1 LQVRRAT
8 LDLVTR
14 RFNAGVDSRTA
25 MDQAQAGAEAAAGVL
40 AAIDEAIGLN
50 RNAIAALLGAGPDRG
65 LDLTPP
71 ALLRRRPEGLPADA
85 TIDLVGRKP
94 EIVSARWRVE
104 AEAQRVGVARAG
116 FYPNVS
122 FAGLLGLAS
131 FGLSNLFKDASLIGS
146 VGPAVSLPIFDGG
159 RLGANYRGARAR
171 YDIAVAHYDE
181 ALLRA
186 LHDAANAATSQRA
199 LAARQQA
206 ADNAMSREE
215 AAYRLSLMR
224 YEGGL
229 SDFQSVLIVENA
241 LLDARDQAASLRLR
255 GFALDIALVDAL
267 GGGFRGGLPAT
278 RTTPSEGGAR

>member
-1 LQVRRAT
+1 
-8 LDLVTR
+8 
-14 RFNAGVDSRTA
+14 
-25 MDQAQAGAEAAAGVL
+25 MDQAQAGAEAATGIL

-65 LDLTPP
+65 LDLRPP
-71 ALLRRRPEGLPADA
+71 ALSRRRPEALPANA
-85 TIDLVGRKP
+85 AIDLVGRKP

-104 AEAQRVGVARAG
+104 AEAQRIGVAHAG

-122 FAGLLGLAS
+122 IAGLLGLAS
-131 FGLSNLFKDASLIGS
+131 FGLSNLFRDASVIGS

-159 RLGANYRGARAR
+159 RLRANYRGASAR

-186 LHDAANAATSQRA
+186 LHDAADAVTSQSA
-199 LAARQQA
+199 LAARQRA
-206 ADNAMSREE
+206 ADSAVSRQE

-267 GGGFRGGLPAT
+267 GGGFRGALPT
-278 RTTPSEGGAR
+278 TGITPSDGTAR